1 MAINCINTCFMAMEE
16 ERNRENRSTSGTKQH
31 MLFKIKERESCKQ
44 RDAQLLDNQ
53 ISLSFLLFV
62 F

>member
-53 ISLSFLLFV
+53 ISL
-62 F
+62 